1 MLWEKAKSQQCE
13 KGRKRKKAINLM
25 FPLVKRRRGLPR
37 WGRKKEVKK
46 FLFES

>member
-1 MLWEKAKSQQCE
+1 VKKEESE
-13 KGRKRKKAINLM
+13 ESEKKAINLM

-46 FLFES
+46 FLSES

>member
-1 MLWEKAKSQQCE
+1 VKKEESEK
-13 KGRKRKKAINLM
+13 KKAINLM

-46 FLFES
+46 FLSES